1 MEAVL
6 HDARPMILE
15 FLAAADYWQT
25 FKDGVPVVL
34 ALILIEGLL
43 SVDNALAIAAMASH
57 LDEKQRKTAMT
68 IGYAGAYGFRIVAL
82 LTAGFIM
89 GNHWLM
95 LGGSLYLVWLMC
107 DHFADQGEDE
117 EAGAGNAG
125 HAPKV
130 QSFAKTI
137 AMIALLD
144 LSLSF
149 DNVVAA
155 VAFARDSK
163 VLVYVGVTLGIIT
176 LRLVAGYCIKLL
188 ERQPWLE
195 HTAFL
200 LVGFVGM
207 LLGLELWW
215 DHSIKQVVSLGGF
228 DLISGEAGHY
238 HIAKAVKF
246 AGIIV
251 IILLHLSYE
260 KSAGVKVVLRP
271 MLRVLLLP
279 AKAFAAIVG
288 VVFQAIAWPFK
299 KAWSAVAKK

>member
-1 MEAVL
+1 
-6 HDARPMILE
+6 MISDL
-15 FLAAADYWQT
+15 LAAADLWQT
-25 FKDGVPVVL
+25 VKDGIPVVL

-57 LDEKQRKTAMT
+57 LDPKQRKTAMT

-107 DHFADQGEDE
+107 AHFAEQE
-117 EAGAGNAG
+117 EASPDEGEVVNVS
-125 HAPKV
+125 HH
-130 QSFAKTI
+130 SFASTI
-137 AMIALLD
+137 AMIAFLD

-200 LVGFVGM
+200 LVGFVGL
-207 LLGLELWW
+207 LLGLELYW
-215 DHSIKQVVSLGGF
+215 DHNVKQVVELGGF
-228 DLISGEAGHY
+228 QLIGSADGHY

-246 AGIIV
+246 TGIIG
-251 IILLHLSYE
+251 IILLHLGYE
-260 KSAGVKVVLRP
+260 KVPAMKTVIRP
-271 MLRVLLLP
+271 PMRLLLLP
-279 AKAFAAIVG
+279 AELFAGAVG
-288 VVFQAIAWPFK
+288 AVFLALSWPFRTVWQAVRK
-299 KAWSAVAKK
+299 K

>member
-1 MEAVL
+1 
-6 HDARPMILE
+6 MIFE
-15 FLAAADYWQT
+15 FLAAADFWQT

-95 LGGSLYLVWLMC
+95 LAGAMYLIWLMC
-107 DHFADQGEDE
+107 DHFAAAAEDDE
-117 EAGAGNAG
+117 ETEAAAGNAG
-125 HAPKV
+125 HTPKV

-137 AMIALLD
+137 TMIALLD

-188 ERQPWLE
+188 EKQPWLE

-207 LLGLELWW
+207 LLGLELFW
-215 DHSIKQVVSLGGF
+215 DHSVRQVVSLGGIK
-228 DLISGEAGHY
+228 LISGEHDHY
-238 HIAKAVKF
+238 HIEKAVKF
-246 AGIIV
+246 AGII
-251 IILLHLSYE
+251 IIVLLHLAYE
-260 KSAGVKVVLRP
+260 KKPAVRTALRP
-271 MLRVLLLP
+271 LLRVLLLP
-279 AKAFAAIVG
+279 IKAFAGIIGLIFSAIS
-288 VVFQAIAWPFK
+288 WPFRK
-299 KAWSAVAKK
+299 GWSAVAQK

>member
-1 MEAVL
+1 MPVPPSCGL
-6 HDARPMILE
+6 MIHE
-15 FLAAADYWQT
+15 FFAAADVWHT
-25 FKDGVPVVL
+25 VKEGIPVVL

-57 LDEKQRKTAMT
+57 LDEKQRKTAMN

-82 LTAGFIM
+82 LTASLIM

-95 LGGSLYLVWLMC
+95 LLGSLYLVWLMC
-107 DHFADQGEDE
+107 SHFANQEDDGEDGE
-117 EAGAGNAG
+117 GKEKKI
-125 HAPKV
+125 P
-130 QSFAKTI
+130 QSFASTI
-137 AMIALLD
+137 AMIAFLD

-163 VLVYVGVTLGIIT
+163 VLVYIGVTLGIIT

-207 LLGLELWW
+207 LLGLELYW
-215 DHSIKQVVSLGGF
+215 DHNVKQVIDLGGF
-228 DLISGEAGHY
+228 SLISEAGGHY

-246 AGIIV
+246 AGIIG
-251 IILLHLSYE
+251 ILLLHLAYE
-260 KSAGVKVVLRP
+260 KNAAVKAVLRP
-271 MLRVLLLP
+271 VLRLFRLP
-279 AKAFAAIVG
+279 VRVIAKVAGALFG
-288 VVFQAIAWPFK
+288 LIAWPFCAVW
-299 KAWSAVAKK
+299 KALSRK

>member
-1 MEAVL
+1 
-6 HDARPMILE
+6 MIFE
-15 FLAAADYWQT
+15 FLAATDLWT
-25 FKDGVPVVL
+25 TVKDGIPVVL
-34 ALILIEGLL
+34 ALIVIEGLL

-57 LDEKQRKTAMT
+57 LEEKERKKAMN
-68 IGYAGAYGFRIVAL
+68 IGYIGAYGFRIVAL
-82 LTAGFIM
+82 LTASIIM

-95 LGGSLYLVWLMC
+95 LLGSLYLVWLMC
-107 DHFADQGEDE
+107 SHFADQE
-117 EAGAGNAG
+117 EADTDETGEKKAI
-125 HAPKV
+125 P

-137 AMIALLD
+137 AMIAFLD

-207 LLGLELWW
+207 LLGLELFW
-215 DHSIKQVVSLGGF
+215 DQSVKQVVALGGF
-228 DLISGEAGHY
+228 SFVGEAGGHY

-246 AGIIV
+246 AGIIG
-251 IILLHLSYE
+251 IILLHVAYE
-260 KSAGVKVVLRP
+260 KNTAVRVVLRP
-271 MLRVLLLP
+271 ALRLLLP
-279 AKAFAAIVG
+279 PARWIAGLVG
-288 VVFQAIAWPFK
+288 AVFGLIAWPFRAAW
-299 KAWSAVAKK
+299 KAVRK

>member
-1 MEAVL
+1 MEVVL

-107 DHFADQGEDE
+107 DHFAEQEEE
-117 EAGAGNAG
+117 EAGAGNAS

-130 QSFAKTI
+130 HSFGKTI

-215 DHSIKQVVSLGGF
+215 DHSIKLPVSLGGLN
-228 DLISGEAGHY
+228 LISGEAGHY

-251 IILLHLSYE
+251 IILLHLAYE
-260 KSAGVKVVLRP
+260 KNGAVKVALRP
-271 MLRVLLLP
+271 VLHVLLLP
-279 AKAFAAIVG
+279 AKAFAGAVG
-288 VVFQAIAWPFK
+288 AVFQVIAWPFK
-299 KAWSAVAKK
+299 KAFAK

>member
-1 MEAVL
+1 
-6 HDARPMILE
+6 MIYE
-15 FLAAADYWQT
+15 FFAAADVWHT
-25 FKDGVPVVL
+25 VKEGIPVVL

-57 LDEKQRKTAMT
+57 LEEKQRKTAMN
-68 IGYAGAYGFRIVAL
+68 IGYIGAYGFRIVAL
-82 LTAGFIM
+82 LTASFIM

-95 LGGSLYLVWLMC
+95 LLGSLYLVWLMC
-107 DHFADQGEDE
+107 SHFASQHDEADGDGETT
-117 EAGAGNAG
+117 
-125 HAPKV
+125 KV
-130 QSFAKTI
+130 PQSFGSTI

-163 VLVYVGVTLGIIT
+163 ALVYIGVTLGIIT

-207 LLGLELWW
+207 LLGLELYW
-215 DHSIKQVVSLGGF
+215 DHSVKQIVELGGF
-228 DLISGEAGHY
+228 SLIGEAGGHY

-246 AGIIV
+246 SGIIG
-251 IILLHLSYE
+251 IILVHLAYE
-260 KSAGVKVVLRP
+260 KQPAVKAVLRP
-271 MLRVLLLP
+271 ALRLLVLP
-279 AKAFAAIVG
+279 ARL
-288 VVFQAIAWPFK
+288 IAGLV
-299 KAWSAVAKK
+299 SAVFWPLSAMWAAVARK

>member
-1 MEAVL
+1 
-6 HDARPMILE
+6 MIFE
-15 FLAAADYWQT
+15 FLAATDVWT
-25 FKDGVPVVL
+25 TVKDGIPVVL
-34 ALILIEGLL
+34 ALIVIEGLL

-57 LDEKQRKTAMT
+57 LEEKERKKAMN
-68 IGYAGAYGFRIVAL
+68 IGYIGAYGFRIVAL
-82 LTAGFIM
+82 LTTSLIM

-95 LGGSLYLVWLMC
+95 LLGSLYLVWLMC
-107 DHFADQGEDE
+107 SHFADQE
-117 EAGAGNAG
+117 EADSDEKGGKKAI
-125 HAPKV
+125 P

-137 AMIALLD
+137 AMIAFLD

-200 LVGFVGM
+200 LVGFVGL
-207 LLGLELWW
+207 LLGLELLW
-215 DHSIKQVVSLGGF
+215 DQSVKQVLEIGGF
-228 DLISGEAGHY
+228 SLISEAGGHY

-246 AGIIV
+246 AGIIG
-251 IILLHLSYE
+251 IIVLHLAYE
-260 KSAGVKVVLRP
+260 KNSSVKGMLRP
-271 MLRVLLLP
+271 VMRLLLLP
-279 AKAFAAIVG
+279 AQLIAG
-288 VVFQAIAWPFK
+288 VVGAVFAVISWPFR
-299 KAWSAVAKK
+299 ATWAAVATK

>member
-1 MEAVL
+1 MVVR
-6 HDARPMILE
+6 HHARPMISE
-15 FLAAADYWQT
+15 FLAAADLWQT
-25 FKDGVPVVL
+25 FKEGVPVVL

-57 LDEKQRKTAMT
+57 LDEQRRKTAMT
-68 IGYAGAYGFRIVAL
+68 VGYAGAYGFRIVAL
-82 LTAGFIM
+82 LAAGFIM

-107 DHFADQGEDE
+107 AHFAGHKDAAADGE
-117 EAGAGNAG
+117 EAVKAHPHGF
-125 HAPKV
+125 V
-130 QSFAKTI
+130 QTI
-137 AMIALLD
+137 AMISLLD

-200 LVGFVGM
+200 LVGFVGL
-207 LLGLELWW
+207 LLGLELYW
-215 DHSIKQVVSLGGF
+215 DHSVKQVVEFGGF
-228 DLISGEAGHY
+228 QIISGAEGHY

-246 AGIIV
+246 VGIIL
-251 IILLHLSYE
+251 ILLLHFGYE
-260 KSAGVKVVLRP
+260 KQPVLKALLRPVLRI
-271 MLRVLLLP
+271 LLLP
-279 AKAFAAIVG
+279 AVLFANLVG
-288 VVFQAIAWPFK
+288 AVFLVLSWPFR
-299 KAWSAVAKK
+299 AIWQAVRG